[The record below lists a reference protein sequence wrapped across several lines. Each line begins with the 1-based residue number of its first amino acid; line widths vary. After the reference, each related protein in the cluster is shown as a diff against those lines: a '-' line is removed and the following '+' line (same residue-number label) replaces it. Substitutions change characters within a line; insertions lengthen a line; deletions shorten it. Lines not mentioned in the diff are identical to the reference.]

1 MNRQILLT
9 DLAAA
14 YEELFSVP
22 ENQRLTYYFGDYG
35 QHFLRPG
42 VTDKQLEAVCQ
53 KALNFMG
60 LTEQE
65 FLAREQEFMYR
76 NNILTAMGG
85 IT

>member
-9 DLAAA
+9 DLAAT

-22 ENQRLTYYFGDYG
+22 EDQRLTCYFGDYG
-35 QHFLRPG
+35 QHFLCPG
-42 VTDKQLEAVCQ
+42 VTDQQLEAVCQ

-60 LTEQE
+60 LTEEE
-65 FLAREQEFMYR
+65 FLAREQEFIYR

>member
-9 DLAAA
+9 DLAAT

-22 ENQRLTYYFGDYG
+22 EDQRLTCHFGDYG
-35 QHFLRPG
+35 QHFLRPD
-42 VTDKQLEAVCQ
+42 VTEEQLQAVCQ

-60 LTEQE
+60 LTEEE
-65 FLAREQEFMYR
+65 FLVREQEFMYR

-85 IT
+85 II